1 MLLPNLILTW
11 PMHPQSVLGWL
22 AFVLLPV
29 PLAVAGEW
37 LFEYRKFHLLQPLD
51 ALGDY
56 IHNSRYRLAIVV
68 TALIFVVVIS
78 YVGIFFIDVH
88 LR

>member
-11 PMHPQSVLGWL
+11 PKYPQSVLGWL
-22 AFVLLPV
+22 GFVLLPV

-37 LFEYRKFHLLQPLD
+37 LFEYRKFHFLRPLD

-56 IHNSRYRLAIVV
+56 VHNSRYRLAIVV
-68 TALIFVVVIS
+68 TAVVFVVVIS
-78 YVGIFFIDVH
+78 CVGIYFIDVH
-88 LR
+88 PR